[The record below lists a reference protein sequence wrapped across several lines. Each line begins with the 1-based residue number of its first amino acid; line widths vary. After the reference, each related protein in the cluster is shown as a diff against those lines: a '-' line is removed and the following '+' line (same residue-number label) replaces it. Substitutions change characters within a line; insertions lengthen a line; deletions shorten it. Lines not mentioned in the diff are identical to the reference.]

1 MKGLL
6 KKDMYMLWAYCKIV
20 LVIVAVFL
28 VVSFIGGD
36 SLFFML
42 YPVVFC
48 AILPVTLLSY
58 DERFRWHIYCDA
70 LPIPRRTQ
78 VTEKYLLTL
87 IFGAVAFFLLAL
99 AHGIRLLPAG
109 RTDDFRV
116 LLSMMLLFVLVSPSL
131 ILPFMF
137 KLGPEKGRLA
147 YFIMFGLVLVVVV
160 LLTGRT
166 VEDLPQ
172 VSGGAGMLLGT
183 LIFGILVFVG
193 SWRLAIRWY
202 EKREF

>member
-6 KKDMYMLWAYCKIV
+6 KKDLYMAWAYSKIV
-20 LVIVAVFL
+20 LIMLAVFL
-28 VVSFIGGD
+28 GVSFFSGD
-36 SLFFML
+36 SLFLML
-42 YPVVFC
+42 YPVVIC
-48 AILPVTLLSY
+48 AMLPVTLLSY
-58 DERFRWHIYCDA
+58 DERFRWNIYCDT
-70 LPIPRRTQ
+70 LPMPRSVQ

-87 IFGAVAFFLLAL
+87 IFGAVVFFLLAL

-109 RTDDFRV
+109 RTDDFLV
-116 LLSMMLLFVLVSPSL
+116 LLSMMVLFALVSPGL

-137 KLGPEKGRLA
+137 KMGPEKGRLA
-147 YFIMFGLVLVVVV
+147 YFLMFGLLLVVVI

-172 VSGGAGMLLGT
+172 VSGGVGMLLGT
-183 LIFGILVFVG
+183 LVFGILVFVG

-202 EKREF
+202 DKREF

>member
-6 KKDMYMLWAYCKIV
+6 KKDLYMVWAYSKLV
-20 LVIVAVFL
+20 LIMVAVFL
-28 VVSFIGGD
+28 VVSFFSGD
-36 SLFFML
+36 SLFLML

-87 IFGAVAFFLLAL
+87 IFGAIVFFLLAL

-109 RTDDFRV
+109 RTDDFLV
-116 LLSMMLLFVLVSPSL
+116 LLSMMVLFALVSPAL
-131 ILPFMF
+131 ILPLMF

-147 YFIMFGLVLVVVV
+147 YFLMFGLLLVVVI

-193 SWRLAIRWY
+193 SWRLAIHWY

>member
-6 KKDMYMLWAYCKIV
+6 KKDLYMAWAYSKIV
-20 LVIVAVFL
+20 LIMLAVFL
-28 VVSFIGGD
+28 LVSFFSGD
-36 SLFFML
+36 SLFLML
-42 YPVVFC
+42 YPVVIC
-48 AILPVTLLSY
+48 SMLPVTLLSY
-58 DERFRWHIYCDA
+58 DERFRWNVYCDA
-70 LPIPRRTQ
+70 LPLPRSVQ

-87 IFGAVAFFLLAL
+87 LSGAVVFILLAL

-109 RTDDFRV
+109 RTDDFLV
-116 LLSMMLLFVLVSPSL
+116 LLSMMVLFALVSPGL

-147 YFIMFGLVLVVVV
+147 YFLMFGLLLVVVI

-172 VSGGAGMLLGT
+172 VSGGVGLLLGT
-183 LIFGILVFVG
+183 LVFGALVFIG

-202 EKREF
+202 DKREF

>member
-6 KKDMYMLWAYCKIV
+6 KKDLYMAWAYSKIV
-20 LVIVAVFL
+20 LIMVAVFL
-28 VVSFIGGD
+28 AVSFFSGD
-36 SLFFML
+36 SLFLML
-42 YPVVFC
+42 YPVVIC
-48 AILPVTLLSY
+48 AMLPVTLLSY
-58 DERFRWHIYCDA
+58 DERFRWNVYCDT
-70 LPIPRRTQ
+70 LPMPRRVQ

-87 IFGAVAFFLLAL
+87 IFGAVVFFLLAL

-109 RTDDFRV
+109 RTDDFLV
-116 LLSMMLLFVLVSPSL
+116 LLSMMVLFALVSPGL

-147 YFIMFGLVLVVVV
+147 YFLMFGLLLVVVI

-172 VSGGAGMLLGT
+172 VSGGVGLLLGT
-183 LIFGILVFVG
+183 LVFGVLVFVG

-202 EKREF
+202 DKREF